1 MRLFLAPAGVLFG
14 ALVSTTVLAQE
25 ADTTTVTDYDVISA
39 PALPSNKIKNEV
51 LIEMA
56 MAGSRLVAVG
66 AHGNVIYK
74 DDENWVQADVDTSV
88 LLTSVAF
95 ADDTTGWATGHHGV
109 IIKTLDG
116 GKTWQRQLD
125 GFQLMALEKRYFQQQ
140 IAAVEKQLTETDDA
154 NERSD
159 LEWQLED
166 LNFQI
171 RNIEVAEEEGP
182 SKPFLD
188 VFAQDKNT
196 VMAIGAYGT
205 FLKSS
210 DGGEQWTVISGQL
223 DNPNGYH
230 LNAIFGNENHL
241 YIVGEAGLVF
251 SSNDGGEHWET
262 LNSPYH
268 GSLFG
273 GHLDQKGRVWV
284 YGLRGNAFVSNDKGQ
299 TFTRIDT
306 QTGVNLSGGVA
317 GEAGAQWLVGH
328 SGALLEVND
337 ELAVTHHRHP
347 SGSVMTGIIE
357 ADNGEWVMTGR
368 SGLLHWPAQMD
379 NAEPVAEQGEQ

>member
-1 MRLFLAPAGVLFG
+1 MRLFLAPVGVLFG
-14 ALVSTTVLAQE
+14 ALISTTVLAQE
-25 ADTTTVTDYDVISA
+25 ANTTTVTDYDVISA

-56 MAGSRLVAVG
+56 MAGSRLIVVG
-66 AHGNVIYK
+66 AHGNIIFN
-74 DDENWVQADVDTSV
+74 DDGQWTQADVDTSV

-95 ADDTTGWATGHHGV
+95 ADDKTGWAAGHHGV
-109 IIKTLDG
+109 IIKTDDG
-116 GKTWQRQLD
+116 GKTWERQLD
-125 GFQLMALEKRYFQQQ
+125 GFQLMALEKHYFQQQ
-140 IAAVEKQLTETDDA
+140 IIAIEEQLSKTDDA
-154 NERSD
+154 EERSD
-159 LEWQLED
+159 LEWQLDD

-188 VFAQDKNT
+188 IFAQDKNT
-196 VMAIGAYGT
+196 VLAIGAYGT
-205 FLKSS
+205 FLKST
-210 DGGEQWTVISGQL
+210 DGGEHWTVISGRL
-223 DNPNGYH
+223 ENPNGYH
-230 LNAIFGNENHL
+230 LNAIFGNESHL
-241 YIVGEAGLVF
+241 YIVGEAGLAF
-251 SSNDGGEHWET
+251 ISSDGGESWKT

-273 GHLDQKGRVWV
+273 GHLDQNDRVWV
-284 YGLRGNAFVSNDKGQ
+284 YGLRGNAFVSADNGQ

-306 QTGVNLSGGVA
+306 QTGVNLSAGAA
-317 GEAGAQWLVGH
+317 GESGSQWLVGH
-328 SGALLEVND
+328 SGALLEVNE

-357 ADNGEWVMTGR
+357 TDTGGWVMTGR